1 MESVRSFLPAVGR
14 CTADE
19 VVDVRTKANQVS
31 FKIDLDKTGQTI
43 VSWMSETLF
52 INFARSIY
60 YVNFQDVRTVNPALK
75 DGLKYA
81 KEENLSKILRALAD
95 DKNCF

>member
-1 MESVRSFLPAVGR
+1 
-14 CTADE
+14 
-19 VVDVRTKANQVS
+19 
-31 FKIDLDKTGQTI
+31 
-43 VSWMSETLF
+43 MSETLF